1 MKNRND
7 LYEGLEKRK
16 SNGILLLFFTL
27 SIMYGVDDNEFW
39 TSITFEKKLPRSFKL
54 ELEQELRFKD
64 QLSTF
69 KQTFSE
75 VSVSYKVFKGLR
87 IKVPYRY
94 VIFEDKT
101 KQRLSLAGSY
111 KFSLKPI
118 SFKSRTKFQRTLEDE
133 EDPDDLIRNKL
144 SIHYKW
150 NKKIEPYVS
159 GEIFHLHKTGKDQ
172 FDEYRFSFG
181 LAVNLPQKNS
191 INIFYVFKKEDI
203 TKSSPNMINV
213 FGVGYGFEW

>member
-16 SNGILLLFFTL
+16 FKGSLFLFFTL
-27 SIMYGVDDNEFW
+27 SIIYGVADNEFW
-39 TSITFEKKLPRSFKL
+39 TSITFEKKLPLSFQI

-75 VSVSYKVFKGLR
+75 VSVSYKVFKGLSFN
-87 IKVPYRY
+87 IPYRY
-94 VIFEDKT
+94 IIFEDKI
-101 KQRLSLAGSY
+101 KQRLSLGGSY
-111 KFSLKPI
+111 KFSIKPI
-118 SFKSRTKFQRTLEDE
+118 SFKTRTKFQRTYEDE
-133 EDPDDLIRNKL
+133 EDPDDLIRNKI

-159 GEIFHLHKTGKDQ
+159 GEIFHIHNTGKDQ

-181 LAVNLPQKNS
+181 LAVNVPQKNS

-213 FGVGYGFEW
+213 FCVGYGFE

>member
-1 MKNRND
+1 MK
-7 LYEGLEKRK
+7 KRK
-16 SNGILLLFFTL
+16 FKGILFLFFTL
-27 SIMYGVDDNEFW
+27 SIIYGVDDNEFW
-39 TSITFEKKLPRSFKL
+39 TSITFEKKLPLSFKI

-75 VSVSYKVFKGLR
+75 VSVSYKVFKGLSFN
-87 IKVPYRY
+87 IPYRY
-94 VIFEDKT
+94 IIFEDKI
-101 KQRLSLAGSY
+101 KQRLSLGGSY

-118 SFKSRTKFQRTLEDE
+118 SFKTRTKFQRTYEDE
-133 EDPDDLIRNKL
+133 EDQDDLIRNKM

-159 GEIFHLHKTGKDQ
+159 GEIFHIHNTGKDQ

-181 LAVNLPQKNS
+181 LAVNLPRKNS
-191 INIFYVFKKEDI
+191 IKIFYVFKKEDI
-203 TKSSPNMINV
+203 TKSNPGMINV
-213 FGVGYGFEW
+213 FGVGYGFE

>member
-16 SNGILLLFFTL
+16 FNGILFLFFTL
-27 SIMYGVDDNEFW
+27 SIIYGVDDNEFW
-39 TSITFEKKLPRSFKL
+39 TSITFEKKLPLSFKI

-75 VSVSYKVFKGLR
+75 VSVSYKVFKGLSFN
-87 IKVPYRY
+87 IPYRY
-94 VIFEDKT
+94 IIFEDKI
-101 KQRLSLAGSY
+101 KQRLSLGGSY

-118 SFKSRTKFQRTLEDE
+118 SFKTRNKFQRTYEEE
-133 EDPDDLIRNKL
+133 EDPDDLIRNKI

-159 GEIFHLHKTGKDQ
+159 GEIFHIHNTCLLYTSDAADDMQCVDLGG
-172 FDEYRFSFG
+172 RR
-181 LAVNLPQKNS
+181 
-191 INIFYVFKKEDI
+191 II
-203 TKSSPNMINV
+203 
-213 FGVGYGFEW
+213 